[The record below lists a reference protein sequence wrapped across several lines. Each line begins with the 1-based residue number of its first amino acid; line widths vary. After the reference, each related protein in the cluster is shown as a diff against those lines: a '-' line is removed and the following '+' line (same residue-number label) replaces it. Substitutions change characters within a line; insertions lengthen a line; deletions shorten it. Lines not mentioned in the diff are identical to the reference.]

1 MNGGSY
7 DVPTTR
13 ARRTCRAAAVRAA
26 ACASAAYSAPPPR
39 ISCRRRR
46 RGGDPPPPL
55 FGDSGHAGGQQL
67 PKDGSLDSQK
77 LHAPR
82 TQCGA
87 AIPGVG
93 VRLGHAQR
101 VHAPGLAPSGV
112 PKVTVLVPQNGEK
125 KGEIGQ
131 SLGWGGEPRVQRRGG
146 TTKEE
151 HAVPADDAGGVLR
164 ARGGQKGAAKKG
176 PANT

>member
-1 MNGGSY
+1 MRVEAAVRVALSVHRAADRQRLRQRQHGADGAAPGFQQLRPSWGMNGGSY

-101 VHAPGLAPSGV
+101 VHAPGLAPMC
-112 PKVTVLVPQNGEK
+112 
-125 KGEIGQ
+125 
-131 SLGWGGEPRVQRRGG
+131 
-146 TTKEE
+146 
-151 HAVPADDAGGVLR
+151 
-164 ARGGQKGAAKKG
+164 
-176 PANT
+176 